1 VVVNLEVS
9 PIEGVVHLRP
19 ADPRALSAAAV
30 AKRID
35 FPAVTRIGFD
45 GAMPLSDDEERNA
58 RMARD
63 PEAMW
68 LRLEA
73 APDFAAIRKLVEAT
87 PLPVVEP
94 QTPPPAPGS
103 ARRQPPMPPGVRYVR
118 PSRAASLSSA
128 QFLVAYGQTA
138 REITALKA
146 RGFDPVDALDAMN
159 GRATDA
165 TRALLARQVVVAE
178 LVGLDLKDPAKDGFR
193 STARWR
199 VVETLKGDARPGD
212 VLAVR
217 MVSGEEA
224 NGRVTQGQEEP
235 LVLLG
240 LPGSLAPGGR
250 WLLHLNDALYE
261 HQAFINGGKGAAR
274 GGGRWYIP
282 TLTPAPIIDGTVQ
295 GPLFGQKPFPLAQL
309 RQALAPL
316 QGALVV
322 SGMIKENA
330 R

>member
-1 VVVNLEVS
+1 
-9 PIEGVVHLRP
+9 
-19 ADPRALSAAAV
+19 
-30 AKRID
+30 
-35 FPAVTRIGFD
+35 
-45 GAMPLSDDEERNA
+45 
-58 RMARD
+58 
-63 PEAMW
+63 
-68 LRLEA
+68 
-73 APDFAAIRKLVEAT
+73 
-87 PLPVVEP
+87 VEP

-103 ARRQPPMPPGVRYVR
+103 ARRQPPKPPGVRYVR

-159 GRATDA
+159 GRATDT

-199 VVETLKGDARPGD
+199 VVEPLKGDARPGD

-235 LVLLG
+235 LVLPG

-282 TLTPAPIIDGTVQ
+282 TLTPAPVVEGNVQ
-295 GPLFGQKPFPLAQL
+295 GSFSGQKSFRLAQL

-316 QGALVV
+316 QAASVA
-322 SGMIKENA
+322 SGMFKEAA

>member
-1 VVVNLEVS
+1 
-9 PIEGVVHLRP
+9 
-19 ADPRALSAAAV
+19 
-30 AKRID
+30 
-35 FPAVTRIGFD
+35 
-45 GAMPLSDDEERNA
+45 
-58 RMARD
+58 
-63 PEAMW
+63 
-68 LRLEA
+68 
-73 APDFAAIRKLVEAT
+73 
-87 PLPVVEP
+87 
-94 QTPPPAPGS
+94 
-103 ARRQPPMPPGVRYVR
+103 
-118 PSRAASLSSA
+118 
-128 QFLVAYGQTA
+128 
-138 REITALKA
+138 
-146 RGFDPVDALDAMN
+146 
-159 GRATDA
+159 
-165 TRALLARQVVVAE
+165 LLARQVVVAE

-199 VVETLKGDARPGD
+199 VVEPLKGDARPGD

-295 GPLFGQKPFPLAQL
+295 GPFFGQKPFPLAQL

-316 QGALVV
+316 QEALVV